1 LIVVPFA
8 LVHFLSVRELNFFTF
23 PQGVFQ
29 KMTGDAP
36 LSHFK
41 VASAGITEQRDLK
54 GFFSFFSLFFY

>member
-23 PQGVFQ
+23 PQGLFQ

-54 GFFSFFSLFFY
+54 N